1 MTKELL
7 QETVE
12 SGVAY
17 SDKMKDT
24 MREVLH
30 PALPKTYLRGML
42 DGVENTAYVA
52 YMKGAMDMYNKLM
65 SRQDEQADKI

>member
-1 MTKELL
+1 MTKDLL

-12 SGVAY
+12 SGIAY

-30 PALPKTYLRGML
+30 PALPKTYFRGML

-65 SRQDEQADKI
+65 SMKNG